1 MAGLVVGVCHG
12 LMGRTWGKS
21 MKRDRERS
29 LLKRFT
35 THKETPD
42 SALTEGALPE
52 RRSILAQKSASGEVP
67 LHGADLEQAY
77 REMLVEVQ
85 MLRQHNLELGVTLE
99 RQSLEQS
106 DSQAADQL
114 IRAQRNALAERS
126 RRMRDA
132 EFENKKLLRA
142 QKKIQAEYQQLHV
155 QLERHVRQVQMLQQR
170 YHACSN
176 ELRDTRAALESKQG
190 ELEAMTDRYYQLE
203 SAIEKFSVP
212 HGSVANG

>member
-1 MAGLVVGVCHG
+1 
-12 LMGRTWGKS
+12 

-35 THKETPD
+35 TQKVTPD
-42 SALTEGALPE
+42 SAPAEGALPE
-52 RRSILAQKSASGEVP
+52 RRSILAQKSAMGHAP
-67 LHGADLEQAY
+67 LKGADLEQAY
-77 REMLVEVQ
+77 RDLLVEAQ

-106 DSQAADQL
+106 DAQAADQL

-126 RRMRDA
+126 RRMREA

-142 QKKIQAEYQQLHV
+142 QKKLQAEYQQIHA
-155 QLERHVRQVQMLQQR
+155 QLERQVRQVQVLQQR

-176 ELRDTRAALESKQG
+176 DLRETRAELETKKG
-190 ELEAMTDRYYQLE
+190 ELAAMTDRYYQLE

>member
-1 MAGLVVGVCHG
+1 
-12 LMGRTWGKS
+12 

-35 THKETPD
+35 TQRKVPD
-42 SALTEGALPE
+42 SAPAEGALPE
-52 RRSILAQKSASGEVP
+52 RRSILAQQSAAGQKP

-77 REMLVEVQ
+77 RELLVEVQ
-85 MLRQHNLELGVTLE
+85 MLRQHNVELGVALE
-99 RQSLEQS
+99 RQGLEQNN
-106 DSQAADQL
+106 AAATDQL
-114 IRAQRNALAERS
+114 IRAQRSALAERS
-126 RRMRDA
+126 HRMREA
-132 EFENKKLLRA
+132 EFENKKLVRA
-142 QKKIQAEYQQLHV
+142 QKKIEADYQQLHA
-155 QLERHVRQVQMLQQR
+155 QLERHVKQVQMLQQR

-176 ELRDTRAALESKQG
+176 ELRDTRAELASKQG

>member
-1 MAGLVVGVCHG
+1 
-12 LMGRTWGKS
+12 

-35 THKETPD
+35 THNPTVDNNVP
-42 SALTEGALPE
+42 AEGALPE
-52 RRSILAQKSASGEVP
+52 RRSILAQKSGAGQAP
-67 LHGADLEQAY
+67 LKGADLEQAY
-77 REMLVEVQ
+77 RNLLVEVQ

-106 DSQAADQL
+106 DAQAADQL

-126 RRMRDA
+126 RRMREA
-132 EFENKKLLRA
+132 EFDNKKLQRA
-142 QKKIQAEYQQLHV
+142 QKKLQAEYQQLHV
-155 QLERHVRQVQMLQQR
+155 QLERHVKQVQILQQR

-176 ELRDTRAALESKQG
+176 ELRDTRADLEAKQG
-190 ELEAMTDRYYQLE
+190 ELNAMTERYYQLE